1 MSAEPERST
10 LTPEFTFISTPALHS
25 SSRCCSLR
33 SHSGSLSCWGRGARQ
48 SGIAN
53 TATMGQKHS
62 KKPHVGDYEGTPGF
76 PRVPSGWWP
85 GYGFLSMVLKNH
97 SVNLRSWA
105 AAVCDSSCSRRLSC
119 RRCCTSACSTALSC
133 FSWER
138 GMETNS
144 HAPARQ
150 SLLPAAVWALLSYLR
165 ILQICLFISW
175 GQRGSNC
182 LFWLPQKW
190 GWEWVTKNILS
201 CLPTLFPIE
210 AKTAVI
216 WEDDKPVL
224 IIFSLKKGAWEEV
237 LPWIG
242 GQSFHGMPSYC
253 TSQNLQSCWLWV
265 WFSPSLLIWKLS
277 WEGVFP

>member
-138 GMETNS
+138 GW
-144 HAPARQ
+144 RQ
-150 SLLPAAVWALLSYLR
+150 TVTHLLGSLSSQLPSEHFYPIYAFYRFV
-165 ILQICLFISW
+165 CLFL
-175 GQRGSNC
+175 GGRGDLTACSG
-182 LFWLPQKW
+182 FP
-190 GWEWVTKNILS
+190 KN
-201 CLPTLFPIE
+201 
-210 AKTAVI
+210 
-216 WEDDKPVL
+216 
-224 IIFSLKKGAWEEV
+224 
-237 LPWIG
+237 
-242 GQSFHGMPSYC
+242 
-253 TSQNLQSCWLWV
+253 
-265 WFSPSLLIWKLS
+265 
-277 WEGVFP
+277 EGESE